1 MASKAVLKLNDGIGD
16 NLMVFLVDTIAEIDD
31 VSTTVAIGSSIICL
45 ENKKT
50 YILSTTREWIEQ

>member
-1 MASKAVLKLNDGIGD
+1 
-16 NLMVFLVDTIAEIDD
+16 MVFLVDTIAEIDD